1 MNTFSVGALFFCL
14 LLVEISS
21 TPNNRTPN
29 NPPAKPAPAKPAP
42 AKPAPAKPVMWITH
56 PPQESE
62 SFFKRM
68 WNKVTSYF
76 KSSESSSEGKGN
88 QTGVHKEETT
98 NSSLSFKDRMINKF
112 NSWFGVEEYNPP
124 KDSEFT
130 DRLWLLFKHCFL
142 NLKNLGK
149 IISI

>member
-29 NPPAKPAPAKPAP
+29 NPPAKPAPAKPA
-42 AKPAPAKPVMWITH
+42 
-56 PPQESE
+56 PQESE

>member
-29 NPPAKPAPAKPAP
+29 N
-42 AKPAPAKPVMWITH
+42 